1 VIATLD
7 SLKGEKI
14 KVWIEIAVEVLVV
27 CLEALFLALSVL
39 VLNGYIYRYLQ
50 LRQDKK
56 RP

>member
-1 VIATLD
+1 MIATLD

-27 CLEALFLALSVL
+27 CLEALFLALSFL